1 MSGALSVDKSK
12 VSAFAPGSSK
22 TRNRAGRS
30 RFRMPAAFAIPTL
43 ALMLSFT
50 NCDWRRSR
58 ALPVLTS
65 VAEIRQLDAE
75 EADRHYPVRLH
86 AVTVFH
92 DPVESVLVVQDSSGG
107 IRVELQDTHIQFH
120 PGDMLA
126 LRGVTA
132 RGPRFPMVR
141 GATAEVS
148 GGAPLPPPVRLS
160 AAELVAPGRQNQ
172 YAEVHGTIR
181 YWSERHDGR
190 VDLTV
195 DSNGYRFDAILSDR
209 NGAEPA
215 KLLGARA
222 TFRGVPAAIY
232 DLNGAVL
239 HRQLLVQGRGDIHL
253 ESSPTAKPARPS
265 EDAGH
270 PLVWAS
276 QVRATHRV
284 SGRVAVRLR
293 GVVSYYDSDFH
304 ILFFQDP
311 TAGVFVL
318 TPGFAPVRQGD
329 LAEVNGI
336 VDMSGFAPMISE
348 ATFQVLG
355 RAQLPNPPP
364 VSPIDLFSGRFD
376 SQRVALEGTVQSV
389 RRRPGLTH
397 VDIELVRG
405 RYRSTVQ
412 MPYPLSLPLPAYLS
426 DATVRVR
433 GVAGSLFNPRH
444 QLIGVVLY
452 APSLKDIEVLR
463 PGQSAAASP
472 IQPIGGLLRFSLAN
486 DWEHR
491 VRIQGV
497 VQYQRAS
504 LLDVFVADDTG
515 GVLLRTDQPG
525 RFQPGD
531 RVEAFG
537 FAVSGGYSPFLA
549 GAEIRKIGSGKAPLG
564 VPIDSQQAMGGE
576 YDALLVS
583 TEAYLVDRVMG
594 AAVQTLTL
602 ESGNALFN
610 ATIETDGETDPL
622 ADLRNGSLLRLTGI
636 CSVERREDAS
646 VPGTFQ
652 ILLRGPADV
661 QVLQQAS
668 WLTRERT
675 MAVAGWLS
683 AVAAMSAIWIWILRR
698 RVRLQTAVIQS
709 KLESEAALKLAA
721 QAASQAKSE
730 FLANMSHEIRTP
742 MNGIVGMQHLI
753 GGTELTA
760 EQRAYLEAAQSSAQ
774 SLLGLL
780 NGILDLSK
788 IEAGRMEL
796 ERADFAIR
804 PLLDDILRPLEMVAQ
819 RKGLQL
825 AGVVG
830 DDVPPAVNGDALRLR
845 QVLLNLV
852 ANSLKFTHA
861 GGITVTVERASEA
874 AEIVELRFS
883 VADTGIGISPAQR
896 DSVFEAFR
904 QADNSITRRY
914 GGTGLGLA
922 ISSRLVQLM
931 HGEIELQSQ
940 LGEGTTFT
948 FTARFARALAISP
961 AASAPE
967 PDEAPVSRAAR
978 PQRILVA
985 EDNPVNQLVISRT
998 LEKAGHWV
1006 EVARDGRQAARIW
1019 AATHFD
1025 VIFMDMQMPEMD
1037 GLEATREIR
1046 RLERGTG
1053 ERICIMAMTANAMSG
1068 DRERCMEAGMDGYFS
1083 KPIRAQEVLDWLA
1096 HRETV
1101 AGSHD
1106 GSVAR

>member
-1 MSGALSVDKSK
+1 MSGAISVDKSK
-12 VSAFAPGSSK
+12 VSAFALGSSK
-22 TRNRAGRS
+22 TKHRACAILTVALTLSLANCNGR
-30 RFRMPAAFAIPTL
+30 
-43 ALMLSFT
+43 
-50 NCDWRRSR
+50 WSR

-65 VAEIRQLDAE
+65 VAEIRQLDPE
-75 EADRHYPVRLH
+75 EADRHYPVRLR

-107 IRVELQDTHIQFH
+107 IRVDLQDTQIQFRT
-120 PGDMLA
+120 GDVLT

-148 GGAPLPPPVRLS
+148 GTVPLPPPVRLIAS
-160 AAELVAPGRQNQ
+160 DLVAPGRQNQ
-172 YAEVHGTIR
+172 YVEVHGIIR
-181 YWSERHDGR
+181 FWAERHDGR

-195 DSNGYRFDAILSDR
+195 DSDGYLFDVILSDR

-215 KLLGARA
+215 KLLGA
-222 TFRGVPAAIY
+222 TVTIRGVPAAIY

-239 HRQLLVQGRGDIHL
+239 HRQLLVGVGRDIHV
-253 ESSPTAKPARPS
+253 ESSRAVMPAPPS
-265 EDAGH
+265 REAVP

-276 QVRATHRV
+276 QVRALRGVSRRV
-284 SGRVAVRLR
+284 PVRLR
-293 GVVSYYDSDFH
+293 GVVSYYDPDYH
-304 ILFFQDP
+304 ILFLQDP

-329 LAEVNGI
+329 LAEVNG
-336 VDMSGFAPMISE
+336 VAAMGGFAPMVAE

-355 RAQLPNPPP
+355 KAQLPDPPP
-364 VSPIDLFSGRFD
+364 VSPMDLFSGRFD
-376 SQRVALEGTVQSV
+376 SQRVTVEGTVQSV
-389 RRRPGLTH
+389 SRRLGISH
-397 VDIELVRG
+397 VDIELVAG
-405 RYRSTVQ
+405 RYRASVQ
-412 MPYPLSLPLPAYLS
+412 VPYPLALPLPAYLS
-426 DATVRVR
+426 GATVRVR

-444 QLIGVVLY
+444 QLIGIVLY
-452 APSLKDIEVLR
+452 APSLKDIQVLR
-463 PGQSAAASP
+463 PGQSAAASA
-472 IQPIGGLLRFSLAN
+472 IQPIGGLLRFSLAK
-486 DWEHR
+486 DWERR
-491 VRIQGV
+491 VRIRGV
-497 VQYQRAS
+497 VQYQRARS
-504 LLDVFVADDTG
+504 ADVFVADETG
-515 GVLLRTDQPG
+515 GVLVRTDQPG

-531 RVEAFG
+531 RIEAFG
-537 FAVSGGYSPFLA
+537 FAVSGGYSPHLG

-564 VPIDSQQAMGGE
+564 VPINAQQAMGGE
-576 YDALLVS
+576 FDASLVS

-594 AAVQTLTL
+594 AAMQTLTL
-602 ESGNALFN
+602 ESGDTLFN
-610 ATIETDGETDPL
+610 ATIDSDGETDPL
-622 ADLRNGSLLRLTGI
+622 AGLRNGSLLRLTGI

-661 QVLQQAS
+661 QILQQAS

-675 MAVAGWLS
+675 MAVAGWLG
-683 AVAAMSAIWIWILRR
+683 AVATMSAIWIWILRR
-698 RVRLQTAVIQS
+698 RVRLQTAVIQT

-760 EQRAYLEAAQSSAQ
+760 EQRAYLDAAQSSAQ
-774 SLLGLL
+774 SLLALL

-788 IEAGRMEL
+788 IEAGKMEL
-796 ERADFAIR
+796 ELADFAIR
-804 PLLDDILRPLEMVAQ
+804 PLLEEILRPLEMVAQ
-819 RKGLQL
+819 RKGLRL
-825 AGVVG
+825 VG
-830 DDVPPAVNGDALRLR
+830 IVRDDVPPAVSGDALRLR
-845 QVLLNLV
+845 QVLLNLI
-852 ANSLKFTHA
+852 ANSLKFTHT
-861 GGITVTVERASEA
+861 GGITVTVERIPEA
-874 AEIVELRFS
+874 ADVVELRFS
-883 VADTGIGISPAQR
+883 VADTGIGISPEQR

-922 ISSRLVQLM
+922 ISARLVQLM
-931 HGEIELQSQ
+931 HGEIELKSQ

-948 FTARFARALAISP
+948 FTARFARALTTSP
-961 AASAPE
+961 VSSAPE
-967 PDEAPVSRAAR
+967 PGEAPASHTAQ
-978 PQRILVA
+978 PQCILVA

-998 LEKAGHWV
+998 LEKAGHQ
-1006 EVARDGRQAARIW
+1006 VALAGNGRQALDFW
-1019 AATHFD
+1019 AASHFD

-1068 DRERCMEAGMDGYFS
+1068 DRERCLDAGMDGYFS
-1083 KPIRAQEVLDWLA
+1083 KPMRAQEVLDWLA
-1096 HRETV
+1096 NRETV
-1101 AGSHD
+1101 PGPHD
-1106 GSVAR
+1106 GAVAR